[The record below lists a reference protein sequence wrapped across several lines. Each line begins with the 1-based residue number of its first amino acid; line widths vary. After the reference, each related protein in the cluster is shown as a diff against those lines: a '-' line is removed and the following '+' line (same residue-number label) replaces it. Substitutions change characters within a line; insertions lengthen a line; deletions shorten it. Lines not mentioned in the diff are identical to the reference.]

1 MKALG
6 NVIHVGWEATQMAET
21 TAQGS
26 ARPVFSLAENSETE
40 PVEVAWA
47 GNYLAL
53 GARLARHADSLD
65 RKQLIVVLSVP
76 RRDYVAALVGAGW
89 TLTRPVPT
97 GAGNPLQVARDG
109 GSQAWYR
116 ALNASYVYAGELRE
130 LNEAVTPARMRYAG
144 SHFKVTSFLRMAPA
158 LAVDGERREVRVRP
172 GSIVRYTRAIESWDD
187 RLVAPAQDLALVG
200 IESRLRADLEAV
212 LCRLGDS
219 DGDRLDTLLRPWSR
233 EAATWFSRIYSS
245 ATLEEAPSGYKAVLL
260 DGQGAIKYIAETF
273 SPVVVC
279 VIDRSV
285 ADETQAESLVN
296 MRRTEGTAVD
306 VAELLGWR
314 PLVGIEIMGFEVRL

>member
-1 MKALG
+1 
-6 NVIHVGWEATQMAET
+6 MAEM
-21 TAQGS
+21 TAEGS
-26 ARPVFSLAENSETE
+26 ARPMFSLAENAETE

-47 GNYLAL
+47 GSYLAL
-53 GARLARHADSLD
+53 GARLARHADSLQ

-89 TLTRPVPT
+89 TLTRPVPA
-97 GAGNPLQVARDG
+97 GAGDPLQVARDG

-130 LNEAVTPARMRYAG
+130 LNEAVSPPRMRYAG

-158 LAVDGERREVRVRP
+158 APLDNERREERVQP
-172 GSIVRYTRAIESWDD
+172 GSIVRYTRAIENWED
-187 RLVAPAQDLALVG
+187 RLVAPTQDLALVG
-200 IESRLRADLEAV
+200 IESRLRADLEAL

-219 DGDRLDTLLRPWSR
+219 DGDRLDTLLRPWSHD
-233 EAATWFSRIYSS
+233 AATWFSRIFSS

-260 DGQGAIKYIAETF
+260 DGQGAIKYISETF
-273 SPVVVC
+273 SPIVLC

-306 VAELLGWR
+306 VGDLLGWR
-314 PLVGIEIMGFEVRL
+314 PPVGIEIMGFEVRL